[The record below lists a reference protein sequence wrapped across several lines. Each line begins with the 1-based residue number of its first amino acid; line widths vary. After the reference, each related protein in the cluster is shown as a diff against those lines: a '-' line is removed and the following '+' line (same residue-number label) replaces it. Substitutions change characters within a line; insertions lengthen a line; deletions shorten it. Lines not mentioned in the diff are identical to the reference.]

1 MMPTPRECS
10 RATPARSR
18 RRWPSSSRSA
28 SRTSSS
34 KSPGRAKASCSR
46 TSTGSGV
53 RCCRRSGMHELD
65 FAYVGLG
72 VHEEVVYSVAAELG
86 YYADEG
92 VRVSIRDGVRWDDD
106 RLRQAA
112 VVGLGRTLLIRLLAG
127 TPWTMLCVNT
137 ERPLFW
143 LMARAEFADVS
154 ELRGRRVAMHPAL
167 VAPGCFA
174 RIILRGRGLDP
185 DSDIE
190 AVPMHPG
197 DYSEHVRLLKI
208 GELDAA
214 VIGSTWSPE
223 QLEAEE
229 GLRLLLFFGDELQ
242 IPTTGVAVD
251 PSVLAVHDP
260 RVAGLVRANLR
271 ALGAMLADPALGAE
285 HVGRLLAGAD
295 EATARAFYD
304 RYVGSR
310 FKADGQADAEVVS
323 SALPLV
329 AEELR
334 IITGRVVE
342 APPADEIYRSDLT
355 AAWTP

>member
-1 MMPTPRECS
+1 MSEI
-10 RATPARSR
+10 
-18 RRWPSSSRSA
+18 
-28 SRTSSS
+28 
-34 KSPGRAKASCSR
+34 
-46 TSTGSGV
+46 
-53 RCCRRSGMHELD
+53 D

-72 VHEEVVYSVAAELG
+72 VHEEVVYSVADELG

-92 VRVSIRDGVRWDDD
+92 VRVSIRDGVRWDDEQ
-106 RLRQAA
+106 LRQAA

-167 VAPGCFA
+167 VAPGCFT

-185 DSDIE
+185 DTDIE
-190 AVPMHPG
+190 AAPMHPG
-197 DYSEHVRLLKI
+197 DYSEHIRMLES

-223 QLEAEE
+223 QLVAER

-251 PSVLAVHDP
+251 PSAVALDDP
-260 RVAGLVRANLR
+260 RAKGVVRANLR
-271 ALGAMLADPALGAE
+271 ALGTMLADPALGAE
-285 HVGRLLAGAD
+285 HVRRLLPAAD
-295 EATARAFYD
+295 AATARDFYD
-304 RYVGSR
+304 RYVGAH
-310 FKADGQADAEVVS
+310 FKADGRPDADVVAK
-323 SALPLV
+323 ALPLV

-334 IITGRVVE
+334 ISTGRPVDV
-342 APPADEIYRSDLT
+342 PPADRIYRADLT
-355 AAWTP
+355 TAWTP

>member
-1 MMPTPRECS
+1 MSEI
-10 RATPARSR
+10 
-18 RRWPSSSRSA
+18 
-28 SRTSSS
+28 
-34 KSPGRAKASCSR
+34 
-46 TSTGSGV
+46 
-53 RCCRRSGMHELD
+53 D

-72 VHEEVVYSVAAELG
+72 VHEEVVYSVADELG

-92 VRVSIRDGVRWDDD
+92 VRVSIRDGVRWDDEQ
-106 RLRQAA
+106 LRQAA

-167 VAPGCFA
+167 VAPGCFT

-185 DSDIE
+185 DTDIE

-197 DYSEHVRLLKI
+197 DYSEHIRMLES

-223 QLEAEE
+223 QLVAER

-251 PSVLAVHDP
+251 PSAVGLDDP
-260 RVAGLVRANLR
+260 RARGVVRANLR
-271 ALGAMLADPALGAE
+271 ALGTMLADPALGAE
-285 HVGRLLAGAD
+285 HVRRLLPAAD
-295 EATARAFYD
+295 AATARDFYD
-304 RYVGSR
+304 RYVGAH
-310 FKADGQADAEVVS
+310 FKADGRPDADVVAK
-323 SALPLV
+323 ALPLV

-334 IITGRVVE
+334 ISTGRPVDV
-342 APPADEIYRSDLT
+342 PPADRIYRGDLT
-355 AAWTP
+355 TAWTP

>member
-1 MMPTPRECS
+1 MP
-10 RATPARSR
+10 
-18 RRWPSSSRSA
+18 
-28 SRTSSS
+28 
-34 KSPGRAKASCSR
+34 
-46 TSTGSGV
+46 
-53 RCCRRSGMHELD
+53 ELD

-86 YYADEG
+86 FYADEG
-92 VRVSIRDGVRWDDD
+92 MRVSIRDGVRWDDD
-106 RLRQAA
+106 RLRRAA

-185 DSDIE
+185 
-190 AVPMHPG
+190 VPMHPG
-197 DYSEHVRLLKI
+197 DYSEHVRLLKR

-214 VIGSTWSPE
+214 VIGSTLSPE
-223 QLEAEE
+223 QLAAEE

-251 PSVLAVHDP
+251 PSVVALDDP
-260 RVAGLVRANLR
+260 RVEGLVRANLR
-271 ALGAMLADPALGAE
+271 ALGALLDDPALGAE
-285 HVGRLLAGAD
+285 HVGRLLPRAD
-295 EATARAFYD
+295 DASARDFYD
-304 RYVGSR
+304 RYVGPH
-310 FKADGQADAEVVS
+310 FKAHGQPDPAVVAR
-323 SALPLV
+323 ALALV
-329 AEELR
+329 AQELR
-334 IITGRVVE
+334 IITGQPVDV
-342 APPADEIYRSDLT
+342 PPAEEIYRSELT
-355 AAWTP
+355 AAWAP

>member
-1 MMPTPRECS
+1 MD
-10 RATPARSR
+10 
-18 RRWPSSSRSA
+18 
-28 SRTSSS
+28 
-34 KSPGRAKASCSR
+34 
-46 TSTGSGV
+46 
-53 RCCRRSGMHELD
+53 ELD

-72 VHEEVVYSVAAELG
+72 VHEEVVYSVADELG

-92 VRVSIRDGVRWDDD
+92 VRVTIRDGVRWDDD
-106 RLRQAA
+106 RLREAA

-143 LMARAEFADVS
+143 FMGRGEFSDLS

-167 VAPGCFA
+167 VAPGTFA
-174 RIILRGRGLDP
+174 RVILRGRGLDP
-185 DSDIE
+185 ESDIE
-190 AVPMHPG
+190 AVEMFPG
-197 DYSEHVRLLKI
+197 DYSEHIRLLKS

-214 VIGSTWSPE
+214 VIGSTLSPE

-251 PSVLAVHDP
+251 PSVVALDDP
-260 RVAGLVRANLR
+260 RVEGLVRANLG
-271 ALGAMLADPALGAE
+271 ALATLLDDPALGAE
-285 HVGRLLAGAD
+285 HVGRLLPAAD
-295 EATARAFYD
+295 DATARDFYD

-310 FKADGQADAEVVS
+310 FKADGQPDPEVVAR
-323 SALPLV
+323 ALPLV

-334 IITGRVVE
+334 IITGRSVE
-342 APPADEIYRSDLT
+342 PPPAEEIYRSDLT
-355 AAWTP
+355 AAWAP

>member
-1 MMPTPRECS
+1 MR
-10 RATPARSR
+10 
-18 RRWPSSSRSA
+18 
-28 SRTSSS
+28 
-34 KSPGRAKASCSR
+34 
-46 TSTGSGV
+46 
-53 RCCRRSGMHELD
+53 ELD

-92 VRVSIRDGVRWDDD
+92 VDVAIRDGLRWDDE

-112 VVGLGRTLLIRLLAG
+112 VVGLGRTLLIRLQAG

-167 VAPGCFA
+167 VAPGTFA

-185 DSDIE
+185 DVDIE
-190 AVPMHPG
+190 AVPMFPG
-197 DYSEHVRLLKI
+197 DYSEHIRQLKS
-208 GELDAA
+208 GELEAA
-214 VIGSTWSPE
+214 VIGSTWSPQ

-251 PSVLAVHDP
+251 PSVVALDDP
-260 RVAGLVRANLR
+260 RVEGLVRANLR
-271 ALGAMLADPALGAE
+271 ALATMLADPALGAE
-285 HVGRLLAGAD
+285 HVGRLLPAAD
-295 EATARAFYD
+295 DATARDFYD
-304 RYVGSR
+304 RYVGAH
-310 FKADGQADAEVVS
+310 FKADGQPEPEVVAK
-323 SALPLV
+323 ALALV

-334 IITGRVVE
+334 IITGHAVDV
-342 APPADEIYRSDLT
+342 PPAEQIYRSDLT

>member
-1 MMPTPRECS
+1 MR
-10 RATPARSR
+10 
-18 RRWPSSSRSA
+18 
-28 SRTSSS
+28 
-34 KSPGRAKASCSR
+34 
-46 TSTGSGV
+46 
-53 RCCRRSGMHELD
+53 ELD

-72 VHEEVVYSVAAELG
+72 VHEEVVYSIAAELG

-92 VRVSIRDGVRWDDD
+92 VAVSIRDGVRWDDD

-127 TPWTMLCVNT
+127 APWTMLCVNT
-137 ERPLFW
+137 EHPLFW
-143 LMARAEFADVS
+143 LMARSESSDVS

-167 VAPGCFA
+167 VAPGTFA
-174 RIILRGRGLDP
+174 RAILRGRGLNP
-185 DSDIE
+185 DVDIE
-190 AVPMHPG
+190 AVELFPG
-197 DYSEHVRLLKI
+197 DYSEHIRLLKS

-214 VIGSTWSPE
+214 VIGSTRSPE

-251 PSVLAVHDP
+251 PTVLALDDP
-260 RVAGLVRANLR
+260 RVKGIVRANLR
-271 ALGAMLADPALGAE
+271 ALATMRDDPALGAE
-285 HVGRLLAGAD
+285 HVGRLLPDAD
-295 EATARAFYD
+295 ATIARDFYD

-310 FKADGQADAEVVS
+310 FKADGQPDPEVVA

-334 IITGRVVE
+334 IITGRVVD
-342 APPADEIYRSDLT
+342 APPAEEIYRSDLT
-355 AAWTP
+355 AAWTR

>member
-1 MMPTPRECS
+1 M
-10 RATPARSR
+10 A
-18 RRWPSSSRSA
+18 
-28 SRTSSS
+28 
-34 KSPGRAKASCSR
+34 
-46 TSTGSGV
+46 
-53 RCCRRSGMHELD
+53 ELD

-92 VRVSIRDGVRWDDD
+92 VRVSIRDGVRWDDE

-143 LMARAEFADVS
+143 LMARAEFSDVS

-185 DSDIE
+185 DADID

-197 DYSEHVRLLKI
+197 DYSEHVRMLKS

-214 VIGSTWSPE
+214 VIGST
-223 QLEAEE
+223 LVA
-229 GLRLLLFFGDELQ
+229 GAARGRGGAAAAAVLRRRASDPDYRRGGRSERGGAGRPAGARVSSGPTCARSARCST
-242 IPTTGVAVD
+242 IRRSARSTSAGCSRPPTT
-251 PSVLAVHDP
+251 PS
-260 RVAGLVRANLR
+260 
-271 ALGAMLADPALGAE
+271 
-285 HVGRLLAGAD
+285 
-295 EATARAFYD
+295 ARDFYD
-304 RYVGSR
+304 RYVGAH
-310 FKADGQADAEVVS
+310 FKADGRPDPDGGGERRWRSWPRSCGS
-323 SALPLV
+323 SRGASWTYRRPRRST
-329 AEELR
+329 R
-334 IITGRVVE
+334 I
-342 APPADEIYRSDLT
+342 
-355 AAWTP
+355 

>member
-1 MMPTPRECS
+1 M
-10 RATPARSR
+10 
-18 RRWPSSSRSA
+18 
-28 SRTSSS
+28 
-34 KSPGRAKASCSR
+34 G
-46 TSTGSGV
+46 
-53 RCCRRSGMHELD
+53 ELD

-92 VRVSIRDGVRWDDD
+92 VSVSIRDGVRWDDD

-143 LMARAEFADVS
+143 LMARAEFSDVS

-174 RIILRGRGLDP
+174 RIVLRGRGLNP
-185 DSDIE
+185 DADID
-190 AVPMHPG
+190 AVEMFPG
-197 DYSEHVRLLKI
+197 DYSEHIRLLKS
-208 GELDAA
+208 GRLDAA
-214 VIGSTWSPE
+214 VIGSTLSPE

-251 PSVLAVHDP
+251 PSVLALDDA
-260 RVAGLVRANLR
+260 RVRGLVRANLR
-271 ALGAMLADPALGAE
+271 ALATMLDDPALGAE
-285 HVGRLLAGAD
+285 HVGRLLPGAD
-295 EATARAFYD
+295 DGTARDFYD

-310 FKADGQADAEVVS
+310 FRADGQPDPEVVAT
-323 SALPLV
+323 ALPLV

-334 IITGRVVE
+334 IITGRAVN
-342 APPADEIYRSDLT
+342 APPAEEIYRSDLT

>member
-1 MMPTPRECS
+1 MT
-10 RATPARSR
+10 
-18 RRWPSSSRSA
+18 
-28 SRTSSS
+28 
-34 KSPGRAKASCSR
+34 
-46 TSTGSGV
+46 
-53 RCCRRSGMHELD
+53 ELD

-72 VHEEVVYSVAAELG
+72 VHEEVVYSVADELG

-92 VRVSIRDGVRWDDD
+92 VRVAIRDGVRWDDE

-112 VVGLGRTLLIRLLAG
+112 VVGLGRTLLIRLQDG

-143 LMARAEFADVS
+143 FMARSGFADLS
-154 ELRGRRVAMHPAL
+154 ELRGRRVAMHPRL
-167 VAPGCFA
+167 VAPGTFA
-174 RIILRGRGLDP
+174 RIILRERGLDP
-185 DSDIE
+185 DTDIE
-190 AVPMHPG
+190 AVEMFPG
-197 DYSEHVRLLKI
+197 DYGEHIRMLKS

-229 GLRLLLFFGDELQ
+229 GLRLVLFFGDALH

-251 PSVLAVHDP
+251 PSVVPLDDP
-260 RVAGLVRANLR
+260 RVEGLVRANLR
-271 ALGAMLADPALGAE
+271 ALATMLDDPALGAE
-285 HVGRLLAGAD
+285 HVRRLLPAAD
-295 EATARAFYD
+295 QASARDFYD

-310 FKADGQADAEVVS
+310 FKAHGLPDAAVVAR
-323 SALPLV
+323 ALGLV

-334 IITGRVVE
+334 IITGRVMDV
-342 APPADEIYRSDLT
+342 PPAEEIYRSDLT

>member
-1 MMPTPRECS
+1 MD
-10 RATPARSR
+10 
-18 RRWPSSSRSA
+18 
-28 SRTSSS
+28 
-34 KSPGRAKASCSR
+34 
-46 TSTGSGV
+46 
-53 RCCRRSGMHELD
+53 ELD

-72 VHEEVVYSVAAELG
+72 VHEEVVYSVADELG

-92 VRVSIRDGVRWDDD
+92 VRVAIRDGVRWDDE

-143 LMARAEFADVS
+143 FMARSEFSDVS
-154 ELRGRRVAMHPAL
+154 ELRGRRVAMHPRL
-167 VAPGCFA
+167 VAPGTFA
-174 RIILRGRGLDP
+174 RIVLRGRGLDP
-185 DSDIE
+185 DADIE
-190 AVPMHPG
+190 AVEMFPG
-197 DYSEHVRLLKI
+197 DYREHIRLLKS

-251 PSVLAVHDP
+251 PSVLGLDDP
-260 RVAGLVRANLR
+260 QVEGLVRANLR
-271 ALGAMLADPALGAE
+271 ALATMLDDPALGAE
-285 HVGRLLAGAD
+285 HVRRLLPAAD
-295 EATARAFYD
+295 DATARDFYD

-310 FKADGQADAEVVS
+310 FKASGLPDPEVVAR
-323 SALPLV
+323 ALPLV
-329 AEELR
+329 AQELR
-334 IITGRVVE
+334 IITGRAVDT
-342 APPADEIYRSDLT
+342 PPAEEIYRSDLT

>member
-1 MMPTPRECS
+1 MSEI
-10 RATPARSR
+10 
-18 RRWPSSSRSA
+18 
-28 SRTSSS
+28 
-34 KSPGRAKASCSR
+34 
-46 TSTGSGV
+46 
-53 RCCRRSGMHELD
+53 D

-72 VHEEVVYSVAAELG
+72 VHEEVVYSVADELG

-92 VRVSIRDGVRWDDD
+92 VRVSIRDGVRWDDEQ
-106 RLRQAA
+106 LRQAA

-167 VAPGCFA
+167 VAPGCFT

-185 DSDIE
+185 DTDIE

-197 DYSEHVRLLKI
+197 DYSEHIRMLGS

-223 QLEAEE
+223 QLVAER

-251 PSVLAVHDP
+251 PSAVALDDP
-260 RVAGLVRANLR
+260 RAKGVVRANLR
-271 ALGAMLADPALGAE
+271 ALGTMLADPALGAE
-285 HVGRLLAGAD
+285 HVRRLLPAAD
-295 EATARAFYD
+295 PATARDFYD
-304 RYVGSR
+304 RYVGAH
-310 FKADGQADAEVVS
+310 FKADGQPDADVVAK
-323 SALPLV
+323 ALPLV
-329 AEELR
+329 AEELQ
-334 IITGRVVE
+334 ISTGRPVDV
-342 APPADEIYRSDLT
+342 PPADRIYRTDLT
-355 AAWTP
+355 TAWTP

>member
-1 MMPTPRECS
+1 M
-10 RATPARSR
+10 
-18 RRWPSSSRSA
+18 
-28 SRTSSS
+28 
-34 KSPGRAKASCSR
+34 
-46 TSTGSGV
+46 
-53 RCCRRSGMHELD
+53 
-65 FAYVGLG
+65 
-72 VHEEVVYSVAAELG
+72 YSVAAELG

-92 VRVSIRDGVRWDDD
+92 VRVTIRDGVRWDDD

-137 ERPLFW
+137 EHPLFW
-143 LMARAEFADVS
+143 LMGRAEFADVS

-185 DSDIE
+185 DADID

-197 DYSEHVRLLKI
+197 DYSEHIRLLKS

-251 PSVLAVHDP
+251 PSVLSLDDP
-260 RVAGLVRANLR
+260 RVKGLVRANLR
-271 ALGAMLADPALGAE
+271 ALATMLDDSALGAE
-285 HVGRLLAGAD
+285 HVGRLLPAAD
-295 EATARAFYD
+295 DATARND

-310 FKADGQADAEVVS
+310 FKAEGQPDPGVAAGV
-323 SALPLV
+323 LPLV

-334 IITGRVVE
+334 IITGRVVN
-342 APPADEIYRSDLT
+342 APPAGEIYRSDLT

>member
-1 MMPTPRECS
+1 MSEI
-10 RATPARSR
+10 
-18 RRWPSSSRSA
+18 
-28 SRTSSS
+28 
-34 KSPGRAKASCSR
+34 
-46 TSTGSGV
+46 
-53 RCCRRSGMHELD
+53 D

-72 VHEEVVYSVAAELG
+72 VHEEVVYSVADELG

-92 VRVSIRDGVRWDDD
+92 VRVSIRDGVRWDDEQ
-106 RLRQAA
+106 LRQAA

-167 VAPGCFA
+167 VAPGCFT

-185 DSDIE
+185 DTDIE

-197 DYSEHVRLLKI
+197 DYSEHIRMLGS

-223 QLEAEE
+223 QLVAER

-251 PSVLAVHDP
+251 PSAVGLDDP
-260 RVAGLVRANLR
+260 RARGVVRANLR
-271 ALGAMLADPALGAE
+271 ALGTMLADPALGAE
-285 HVGRLLAGAD
+285 HVRRLLPAAD
-295 EATARAFYD
+295 AATARDFYD
-304 RYVGSR
+304 RYVGAH
-310 FKADGQADAEVVS
+310 FKADGRPDADVVAK
-323 SALPLV
+323 ALPLV

-334 IITGRVVE
+334 ISTGRPVDV
-342 APPADEIYRSDLT
+342 PPADRIYRADLT
-355 AAWTP
+355 TAWTP

>member
-1 MMPTPRECS
+1 MR
-10 RATPARSR
+10 
-18 RRWPSSSRSA
+18 
-28 SRTSSS
+28 
-34 KSPGRAKASCSR
+34 
-46 TSTGSGV
+46 
-53 RCCRRSGMHELD
+53 ELD

-92 VRVSIRDGVRWDDD
+92 VRVAIRDGVRWDDD
-106 RLRQAA
+106 RLREAA

-143 LMARAEFADVS
+143 FMARREFADLA
-154 ELRGRRVAMHPAL
+154 ELRGRRVAMHPRL
-167 VAPGCFA
+167 VAPGTFA

-185 DSDIE
+185 DADLE
-190 AVPMHPG
+190 AVEMFPG
-197 DYSEHVRLLKI
+197 DYREHIRLLKA

-214 VIGSTWSPE
+214 VIGSTWSPQ

-229 GLRLLLFFGDELQ
+229 GLRLLLFFGDDLR

-251 PSVLAVHDP
+251 PGVLRLDDP
-260 RVAGLVRANLR
+260 RVEGLVRANLR
-271 ALGAMLADPALGAE
+271 ALATLLDDPALGAE
-285 HVGRLLAGAD
+285 HVGRLLPAAD
-295 EATARAFYD
+295 DAIARDFYD

-310 FKADGQADAEVVS
+310 FKASGLPDPEVVGR
-323 SALPLV
+323 ALPLV

-334 IITGRVVE
+334 IITGRAVDV
-342 APPADEIYRSDLT
+342 PAAEEIYRSDLT

>member
-1 MMPTPRECS
+1 MR
-10 RATPARSR
+10 
-18 RRWPSSSRSA
+18 
-28 SRTSSS
+28 
-34 KSPGRAKASCSR
+34 
-46 TSTGSGV
+46 
-53 RCCRRSGMHELD
+53 ELD

-72 VHEEVVYSVAAELG
+72 VHEEVVYSVAADLG

-92 VRVSIRDGVRWDDD
+92 VRVAIRDGVRWDDD
-106 RLRQAA
+106 RLRRAA

-143 LMARAEFADVS
+143 FMARAEFSDLS

-174 RIILRGRGLDP
+174 RIVLRGRGLDP
-185 DSDIE
+185 DADIE
-190 AVPMHPG
+190 AVPMFPG
-197 DYSEHVRLLKI
+197 DYSDHIRLLKR

-229 GLRLLLFFGDELQ
+229 GLRLLRFFGDELQ

-251 PSVLAVHDP
+251 PGVVALDDP
-260 RVAGLVRANLR
+260 RVEGLVRANLR
-271 ALGAMLADPALGAE
+271 ALAALLDDPALGTE
-285 HVGRLLAGAD
+285 HVGRLLPGAD
-295 EATARAFYD
+295 DATARDFYD

-310 FKADGQADAEVVS
+310 FKADGQPDPEVVAR
-323 SALPLV
+323 ALSLV

-334 IITGRVVE
+334 IITGRAVDV
-342 APPADEIYRSDLT
+342 PAAAEIYRSDLT